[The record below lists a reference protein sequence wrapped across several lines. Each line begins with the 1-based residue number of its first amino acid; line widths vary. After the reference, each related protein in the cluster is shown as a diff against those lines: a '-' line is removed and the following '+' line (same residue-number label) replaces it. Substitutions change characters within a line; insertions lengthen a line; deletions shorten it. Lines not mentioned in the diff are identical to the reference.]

1 VIISHLKRFALLGIL
16 SLGLTACA
24 VHASPPIPGA
34 TPVVQAAQ
42 RYVGMTEHKDRSRL
56 KTFLGIDPRRTPW
69 CAAFVNSV
77 LERTGF
83 TGTDSLMA
91 RSFLNYGVRT
101 KTPEVGDIAV
111 FRRGRNSRSGHV
123 GFYVGEDD
131 TYVHV
136 LGGNQSGGVSV
147 AQYPKRMLLGYR
159 KITSQQALAAPSS
172 SERIQVAETAQPNHA
187 LLYTMYT
194 PKAIAPTSPY
204 CLPINIDEY
213 TWTHACAG

>member
-101 KTPEVGDIAV
+101 HSPAVGDIAV
-111 FRRGRNSRSGHV
+111 FRRGRSPRSGHV

-136 LGGNQSGGVSV
+136 LGGNQRGGVSI
-147 AQYPKRMLLGYR
+147 AQYPKNLLLGYR
-159 KITSQQALAAPSS
+159 KIT
-172 SERIQVAETAQPNHA
+172 TAQAARRPA
-187 LLYTMYT
+187 PE
-194 PKAIAPTSPY
+194 PKAQTQMAELDLPNPASRYTLSPAPASAPY
-204 CLPINIDEY
+204 CLPVNIGEY